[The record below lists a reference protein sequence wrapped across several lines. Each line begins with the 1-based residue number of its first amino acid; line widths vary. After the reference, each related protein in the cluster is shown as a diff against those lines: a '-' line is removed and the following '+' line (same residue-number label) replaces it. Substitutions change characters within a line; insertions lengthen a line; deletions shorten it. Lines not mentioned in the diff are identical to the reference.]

1 MKFYSVG
8 GKAGNRE
15 RKEQQYTKQEG
26 KLYNNHRRE
35 KVCIKDIKG
44 GEGFYFLFFF
54 FFGLTRNRN
63 RNYELVVFC
72 NNHDVVGEANAR

>member
-1 MKFYSVG
+1 MVKL
-8 GKAGNRE
+8 E
-15 RKEQQYTKQEG
+15 IEKEKNSNIQSKKESC
-26 KLYNNHRRE
+26 KNHRRE